1 MVYLFSLAR
10 TLFCHCS
17 LKRTLALLPCLRSAA
32 AAAAA
37 LLAATSVCTSRSWS
51 RRTSVRA
58 ADVAV
63 KGKQNGR
70 RCCCCCLCVMP
81 EQRQTKGGRAALHS
95 YSFSFSVFS
104 SLRTRELCGRASGS
118 GKVRPGV
125 TDIHT
130 HKRNTR
136 RRRQQRRHTTRQDT
150 HAHSQTNN
158 ARLTRSAL
166 LALALFRLNRRV
178 YNFTT
183 INQNNN
189 QLQQKQYTKKTFKSN
204 NK

>member
-1 MVYLFSLAR
+1 MVYQFSLAR
-10 TLFCHCS
+10 SLFWHCS
-17 LKRTLALLPCLRSAA
+17 LKRTLALLLCLRSAA

-70 RCCCCCLCVMP
+70 RCCCCCCLCVMP

-136 RRRQQRRHTTRQDT
+136 RRRQQRRHDTTR
-150 HAHSQTNN
+150 HARTLSNKQRATYTLRSSCSRTLSPQQ
-158 ARLTRSAL
+158 ARLQ
-166 LALALFRLNRRV
+166 F
-178 YNFTT
+178 Y
-183 INQNNN
+183 
-189 QLQQKQYTKKTFKSN
+189 N